1 MKKFFQ
7 QDTVMVGL
15 VAGLGTELA
24 YCLVLT
30 VGLLVAGMPPLEHI
44 RWYAGM
50 FVCLI
55 LVLHRYAKRRE
66 YPTVGKTLIVVLF
79 ATFIPFIIY
88 LLKSNTLTMQ

>member
-7 QDTVMVGL
+7 RDSVATGL
-15 VAGLGTELA
+15 VAGLGSELG
-24 YCLVLT
+24 YCIMLT
-30 VGLLVAGMPPLEHI
+30 AGLLIAGLAPLEHI

-55 LVLHRYAKRRE
+55 LVLRRYAKRHE
-66 YPTVGKTLIVVLF
+66 YPLVAKTLIVVLF
-79 ATFIPFIIY
+79 ATFLPFIIY